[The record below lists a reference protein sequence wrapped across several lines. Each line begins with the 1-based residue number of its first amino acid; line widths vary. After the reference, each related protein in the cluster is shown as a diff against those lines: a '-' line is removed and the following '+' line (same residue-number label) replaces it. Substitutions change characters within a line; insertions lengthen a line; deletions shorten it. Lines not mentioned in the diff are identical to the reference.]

1 VKVKEEVELFLE
13 AGFIRTC
20 RYAEWIS
27 NIVPVEN
34 KNMGKIRIC
43 LDFCDLI
50 RVTPKDGY
58 PMPMA
63 EDLINKASGHKMI
76 SFLNGNASYNQIF
89 MAEKDM
95 SKSAFRCP
103 GFHGL
108 FE

>member
-1 VKVKEEVELFLE
+1 MDMPGFGRDLVKHTLPIKKGFRPQKQPARNHNRDLLVKIKEVEQLLE
-13 AGFIRTC
+13 VGFIRMC

-27 NIVPVEN
+27 NIVPVEK

-63 EDLINKASGHKMI
+63 EDLINKA
-76 SFLNGNASYNQIF
+76 
-89 MAEKDM
+89 
-95 SKSAFRCP
+95 
-103 GFHGL
+103 
-108 FE
+108 